1 MSDVRTDE
9 PIVQISDT
17 SFRYASDTEGTVIAA
32 TPAELAL
39 AHINL
44 TVRPG
49 ETVMLCGQSGCGKTT
64 ATRLFNGLIPNFFHG
79 DVTGSQIVCGLG
91 STDIRQRPPIEA
103 YVPLVGSVF
112 QNPKTQYFNADTTSE
127 LAFPCE
133 NVGKQSADIRARVAQ
148 VAQRFGIEH
157 LLNRSVFKLSGGE
170 KQRLAVA
177 AATMLDPQLIV
188 MDEPTSNLDQTA
200 MRDLHDMVAELKRDG
215 VTVVIAEHRLAWCAD
230 LVDRYVRFEHG
241 AIVGEYTA
249 SEFETLP
256 AEQLQLWGLRA
267 LDLASYRE
275 QLRSKTG
282 ATAPQEH
289 AADAHPESRR
299 TPIIATRDLTVGY
312 RRAFRRGIPDIDLCG
327 GEIIGLMGHNG
338 VGKST
343 LVRTLCGLQKPLSG
357 QVFLHDQ
364 PARPTALT
372 RAGFLVMQDVNYQLF
387 SDSVREEVLLGLGEA
402 SDAVPTSLQTV
413 RSVNRTAA
421 TTLDELA
428 DDVLAQLDLLP
439 FADRH
444 PMSLSGGQKQR
455 LAIASAI
462 MCGKELIVL
471 DEPTSGLDRAHMMQ
485 VGALLRQLANDGRA
499 VLVVTHDEELAALWC
514 DRIIN
519 LDDNSDTA
527 TKETA

>member
-1 MSDVRTDE
+1 MTDVRTDE

-39 AHINL
+39 AHVNL

-64 ATRLFNGLIPNFFHG
+64 ATRLLNGLIPNFFHG
-79 DVTGSQIVCGLG
+79 DVTGVQTVCGL
-91 STDIRQRPPIEA
+91 SDSAAQRPPIEA

-133 NVGKQSADIRARVAQ
+133 NVGESPADIRARVVQ

-177 AATMLDPQLIV
+177 AATMLHPRLIV

-230 LVDRYVRFEHG
+230 LVDRYVRFERG
-241 AIVGEYTA
+241 SIAGEYTA
-249 SEFETLP
+249 AEFETLP
-256 AEQLQLWGLRA
+256 AKQLQAWGLRA
-267 LDLASYRE
+267 LDLTVYRE
-275 QLRSKTG
+275 QPRSKTDV
-282 ATAPQEH
+282 TAPQERDDGTH
-289 AADAHPESRR
+289 CESRR
-299 TPIIATRDLTVGY
+299 PSIIATRDLTVGY
-312 RRAFRRGIPDIDLCG
+312 RRAFRRTIADLSLCG

-338 VGKST
+338 AGKST

-364 PARPTALT
+364 PARSTALT

-402 SDAVPTSLQTV
+402 DDAVPASLQTV
-413 RSVNRTAA
+413 RSVNGAV
-421 TTLDELA
+421 TTLGELA

-439 FADRH
+439 FTDRH

-485 VGALLRQLANDGRA
+485 VGALLRQLADDGRA

-519 LDDNSDTA
+519 LDDNLDTV